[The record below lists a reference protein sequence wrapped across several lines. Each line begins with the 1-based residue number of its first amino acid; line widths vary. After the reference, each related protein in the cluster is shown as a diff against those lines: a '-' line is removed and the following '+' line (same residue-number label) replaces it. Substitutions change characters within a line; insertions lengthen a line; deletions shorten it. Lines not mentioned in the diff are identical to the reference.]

1 MNKKLLILQFVNL
14 FLFFSFVTSYSY
26 ASDLK
31 LEITA
36 STLRNSGLCYLKVDY
51 QIGSATDITLKPL
64 TYGMKPGYDWMGGES
79 FVFEL
84 NNTLHF
90 CADEKGEVCPREL
103 GYWRYNIT
111 NYRKLGTDPRY
122 DTDYIKLEPF
132 HDSSSGKKFDRKL
145 LIFTPNVWYF
155 RFCLVNVKNE
165 GYVVSNL
172 FSFQLNADYEIC
184 DAKNITWS
192 EMPKVAQKSLEE
204 LIIKKAEELKETFTP
219 EMIINQI
226 NQW

>member
-1 MNKKLLILQFVNL
+1 MKKAAARKVLLILFAI
-14 FLFFSFVTSYSY
+14 FGFMIPSYS
-26 ASDLK
+26 ANLK

-36 STLRNSGLCYLKVDY
+36 SLLKDSNIRNLNVDFKLS
-51 QIGSATDITLKPL
+51 SATEILLKPFS
-64 TYGMKPGYDWMGGES
+64 YGLIQTSGWLVSALALEP
-79 FVFEL
+79 

-90 CADEKGEVCPREL
+90 CVDEKGVLYPNNLMYLRVKKAKEL
-103 GYWRYNIT
+103 PIYSDP
-111 NYRKLGTDPRY
+111 KLNLPQNLKIPLSPDKR
-122 DTDYIKLEPF
+122 
-132 HDSSSGKKFDRKL
+132 GKRF
-145 LIFTPNVWYF
+145 F

-172 FSFQLNADYEIC
+172 FSFQLNSDYEIC